1 MISLIYAFIPSLL
14 AYEAA
19 KSEMKTFYES
29 TLSDRIAN
37 FTKAKESA
45 IRKANLFG
53 TPITIAPISADRL
66 FSSDHSLS
74 LTASASHGGGDQYF
88 FDDEDSQFE
97 EEGRLTHEQ
106 LQVMRDAE
114 SDNIAI
120 KEYFKSRGAQSH
132 QLEEDSRVLSPP
144 SGSPKLT
151 TQSPKQVKRDKS
163 QSTLFKPLEGKRP
176 HRRSIQINGTSSRF
190 SSQSGSFNSGSAG
203 HSPSNRSHEDED
215 NYSWN
220 STARSEVAVAAGSAA
235 DLLQFTRSPTAAALA
250 SRGVHF

>member
-1 MISLIYAFIPSLL
+1 MFSSLL

-19 KSEMKTFYES
+19 KSEVKTFYES

-74 LTASASHGGGDQYF
+74 LTTSDHSHGGGGDQYF
-88 FDDEDSQFE
+88 FDDEDSHFE
-97 EEGRLTHEQ
+97 GDERQ
-106 LQVMRDAE
+106 LSHDQQQSAASAARDAE

-120 KEYFKSRGAQSH
+120 REYFKSRGAQGH

-144 SGSPKLT
+144 TSSPKQI
-151 TQSPKQVKRDKS
+151 TQSPKQLVKRDKS

-176 HRRSIQINGTSSRF
+176 HRRSIQINGGINSRF
-190 SSQSGSFNSGSAG
+190 SSQSGSFNNGIAG

-220 STARSEVAVAAGSAA
+220 STARSEAAAGSAA